1 MSTTV
6 NGTYGSYIPSNP
18 SYIDSYGVTITQYG
32 VIGGTSS
39 IASLL
44 METGSYV
51 LQENGGKIG
60 LE

>member
-6 NGTYGSYIPSNP
+6 NNTYGSYIPAYP
-18 SYIDSYGVTITQYG
+18 TYINSYGVTITQYG
-32 VIGGTSS
+32 VISGTSS

-44 METGSYV
+44 METGSYI

-60 LE
+60 LG